1 MPETAKT
8 PPPARSG
15 PIDVRTA
22 PERYRHWRLDVDGR
36 IASLTLD
43 VDESG
48 GLAPGY
54 ELKLNS
60 YDLGVDVE
68 LADAVQR
75 LRFEHPEV
83 AAVVIRSAKERV
95 FCAGANIRMLGASSH
110 AHKVA
115 FCKFTNETRCAIE
128 DAGAHSG
135 QHYLCAI
142 NGTAAGGGYELALA
156 ADWILLI
163 DDGASAVSLPEVPL
177 LGVLPGTG
185 GLVRVVDKRKVRRDR
200 ADVFST
206 TEEGVRGARALEWG
220 LVDEIA
226 PSSRFEDAVA
236 ARARALAAASDRP
249 AAARGIR
256 LGEIE
261 RRIDGDRI
269 VYAHVE
275 AEIDREREVRACRI
289 RVRGPAGAPP
299 AGAEALVEAGDAFW
313 PLALARE
320 LEDLVLHLRHNDPE
334 IGTLV
339 FTSEGALEA
348 VAAHD
353 AFLLAHREHW
363 LAREIL
369 LYWKRLLKRIDLTS
383 RSLVALVEPGSCF
396 AGFLLELVLA
406 ADRAY
411 MLDGPFGDDGG
422 GDDGGDGRDRD
433 GNGGR
438 GDALEAAHL
447 GDGGRNDGGGGGSG
461 GRGAG
466 DGGDRDGNGGSR
478 DGEGEGRGSGR
489 EDGDGGEGDSGNGGG
504 ALAAVR
510 LAESNF
516 GCFPGVN
523 GLTRLESRC
532 LDDGRA
538 LARARQRIGRDL
550 TAAEAEAHRLVT
562 FTPDEIDWEDE
573 VRLALEE
580 RAGFSPDALTG
591 MEASL
596 RCPGPETM
604 ESRIFGRLTAWQN
617 WIFQRSNAVGER
629 GALTLYGSGA
639 RADFDRKRV

>member
-1 MPETAKT
+1 MVASKAPAHARLHRETMPEVTEEL
-8 PPPARSG
+8 PPSG
-15 PIDVRTA
+15 SRPIDVRTA
-22 PERYRHWRLDVDGR
+22 PDRYRHWRLRVEGR
-36 IASLTLD
+36 VATLELD

-60 YDLGVDVE
+60 YDLGVDIE

-83 AAVVIRSAKERV
+83 AAVVIRSGKERV
-95 FCAGANIRMLGASSH
+95 FCVGANIRMLGGSSH

-128 DAGAHSG
+128 DASAHSG
-135 QHYLCAI
+135 QRYLCAI
-142 NGTAAGGGYELALA
+142 NATAAGGGYELALA
-156 ADWILLI
+156 ADWILLV
-163 DDGASAVSLPEVPL
+163 DDGTSAVSLPEVAL

-185 GLVRVVDKRKVRRDR
+185 GLVRVVDKRRVRRDR
-200 ADVFST
+200 ADFFST
-206 TEEGVRGARALEWG
+206 TEEGIRGARALEWG

-226 PSSRFEDAVA
+226 PSSRFEAAAA
-236 ARARALAAASDRP
+236 ARAQALAAATDRP
-249 AAARGIR
+249 AGARGIR
-256 LGEIE
+256 LREID
-261 RRIDGDRI
+261 RRIDGGRI

-275 AEIDREREVRACRI
+275 ADIDRETRACRI
-289 RVRGPAGAPP
+289 CVQGPAQAPP
-299 AGAEALVEAGDAFW
+299 ADIEGLTAAGDAFW

-320 LEDLVLHLRHNDPE
+320 AEDLVLHLRHNEPE

-339 FTSEGALEA
+339 LASEGGLEA
-348 VAAHD
+348 VAAYD

-363 LAREIL
+363 LAREVL

-383 RSLVALVEPGSCF
+383 RSIVALVEPGSCF
-396 AGFLLELVLA
+396 AGFLLDLVLA
-406 ADRAY
+406 ADRGY
-411 MLDGPFGDDGG
+411 MLDGPF
-422 GDDGGDGRDRD
+422 
-433 GNGGR
+433 
-438 GDALEAAHL
+438 
-447 GDGGRNDGGGGGSG
+447 
-461 GRGAG
+461 
-466 DGGDRDGNGGSR
+466 
-478 DGEGEGRGSGR
+478 
-489 EDGDGGEGDSGNGGG
+489 EDGG

-510 LAESNF
+510 LTESNF

-523 GLTRLESRC
+523 GLTRLEARC
-532 LDDGRA
+532 LDDSEAVSRA
-538 LARARQRIGRDL
+538 HRHIGRDL

-562 FTPDEIDWEDE
+562 FTPDDIDWEDE
-573 VRLALEE
+573 VRIALEE

-617 WIFQRSNAVGER
+617 WIFQRPNAVGER
-629 GALTLYGSGA
+629 GALTLYGTGA
-639 RADFDRKRV
+639 RAGFDRRRV

>member
-1 MPETAKT
+1 MSDIAGA
-8 PPPARSG
+8 PPRDGDG

-22 PERYRHWRLDVDGR
+22 PDRYRHWRLRIEGR
-36 IASLTLD
+36 VATLALD
-43 VDESG
+43 VDEAG

-60 YDLGVDVE
+60 YDLGVDIE

-75 LRFEHPEV
+75 LRFEHPGV
-83 AAVVIRSAKERV
+83 AAVVIRSARDRV
-95 FCAGANIRMLGASSH
+95 FCAGANIRMLGGSSH

-128 DAGAHSG
+128 DASAHSG
-135 QHYLCAI
+135 QRYLCAI

-156 ADWILLI
+156 TDWILLV
-163 DDGASAVSLPEVPL
+163 DDGASAVSLPEVSL

-200 ADVFST
+200 ADFFST
-206 TEEGVRGARALEWG
+206 TEEGIRGERALEWG

-226 PSSRFEDAVA
+226 PSSGFEAAVD
-236 ARARALAAASDRP
+236 ARARALASAGGRPSD
-249 AAARGIR
+249 ARGIR
-256 LGEIE
+256 LGDIE
-261 RRIDGDRI
+261 RRIEGERI
-269 VYAHVE
+269 AYAHVE
-275 AEIDREREVRACRI
+275 ADIDREARVCAI
-289 RVRGPAGAPP
+289 RVHGPAGAPP
-299 AGAEALVEAGDAFW
+299 ADVAGLTEAGDAFW

-320 LEDLVLHLRHNDPE
+320 LDDLVLHLRHNEPE

-339 FTSEGALEA
+339 LSSKGALDP

-406 ADRAY
+406 ADRGY
-411 MLDGPFGDDGG
+411 MLDGPF
-422 GDDGGDGRDRD
+422 
-433 GNGGR
+433 
-438 GDALEAAHL
+438 E
-447 GDGGRNDGGGGGSG
+447 
-461 GRGAG
+461 
-466 DGGDRDGNGGSR
+466 
-478 DGEGEGRGSGR
+478 
-489 EDGDGGEGDSGNGGG
+489 DGGEV
-504 ALAAVR
+504 AAVR
-510 LAESNF
+510 VTESNF

-523 GLTRLESRC
+523 GLTRLEARC
-532 LDDGRA
+532 LDDEEA
-538 LARARQRIGRDL
+538 VSRARRQSGRDL
-550 TAAEAEAHRLVT
+550 AAGDAEAHRLVT
-562 FTPDEIDWEDE
+562 FTPDDIDWEDE

-580 RAGFSPDALTG
+580 RAAFSPDALTG

-617 WIFQRSNAVGER
+617 WIFQRDNAVGER
-629 GALTLYGSGA
+629 GALTLYGTGA
-639 RADFDRKRV
+639 RAEFDRRRV